1 MDITCIADVKA
12 LLGEG
17 PHWDAERQQL
27 TFVDI
32 KGRRA
37 FCWRGT
43 DDAGEMAGGVSWSQ
57 SRSEL
62 IEVST
67 PYRIGSLIPRASGG
81 YIAGTEHGIAHVDLD
96 RERFELLFDPEEDRE
111 TNRFN
116 DAKIDRQGR
125 LFAGTMDDEERE
137 ATGAFYRIDKKLAC
151 TRIDDGFRVT
161 NGPAF
166 SPDGK
171 TMYANDS
178 GRRITYRY
186 DLGPDGTPLNKLELV
201 RYDEGEGYPD
211 GITVDAEGCLWIAFW
226 DGWCLRRLSP
236 RGERLAEIRLPVQRP
251 TSCAFGGSSLDRLF
265 ITSARI
271 GLDEVAL
278 GSQPYAGGLF
288 MTIPGVSGV
297 AEQPFAG

>member
-37 FCWRGT
+37 FRL
-43 DDAGEMAGGVSWSQ
+43 DADGANLREIA
-57 SRSEL
+57 
-62 IEVST
+62 T

-81 YIAGTEHGIAHVDLD
+81 HIAGTEHGIAHVDLD
-96 RERFELLFDPEEDRE
+96 LERFELLFDPEEDRE
-111 TNRFN
+111 SNRFN
-116 DAKIDRQGR
+116 DAKVDRSGR

-178 GRRITYRY
+178 ARQVTYRY
-186 DLGPDGTPLNKLELV
+186 DLAPDGTPLNKLELA
-201 RYDEGEGYPD
+201 RYCEGDGYPD
-211 GITVDAEGCLWIAFW
+211 GMTVDAEGCLWIAFW
-226 DGWCLRRLSP
+226 DGWCVRRLSLG
-236 RGERLAEIRLPVQRP
+236 GERLEELRVPVQRP
-251 TSCAFGGSSLDRLF
+251 TSVAFGGPSLDRLY

-271 GLDEVAL
+271 GLDENDLA
-278 GSQPYAGGLF
+278 SQPLAGGLF
-288 MTIPGVSGV
+288 MTIPGVVGI